1 MVQIIDT
8 LNTDTNIRMNTNDA
22 NGKLIFAE
30 LSYTLTGICYDVHNR
45 HGRYAREKQYCDSL
59 EEKLKELSIPY
70 KREHTKEESG
80 NRVDFLIDDKIILEV
95 KAKRFLLKED
105 YYQLQRYLQSCDKK
119 LGLLVN
125 FRNRYLK
132 PKRIVRIDTSAK
144 SKFA

>member
-1 MVQIIDT
+1 MPLTQEKIAK
-8 LNTDTNIRMNTNDA
+8 IRE
-22 NGKLIFAE
+22 E
-30 LSYTLTGICYDVHNR
+30 LSNYPEEER
-45 HGRYAREKQYCDSL
+45 